1 MLGVRRQ
8 CALLHTWIT
17 IFNIY
22 RIDLS
27 GIQPSES
34 LVVSFGGVGIGVGI
48 VVLGI
53 RIGVGIVV
61 IGIKL
66 ELESDDDS
74 TLLCPPNINSGSKPQ
89 AA

>member
-1 MLGVRRQ
+1 MIPT
-8 CALLHTWIT
+8 AI
-17 IFNIY
+17 
-22 RIDLS
+22 
-27 GIQPSES
+27 PESES
-34 LVVSFGGVGIGVGI
+34 FVVSFGGVGIGVGI

-74 TLLCPPNINSGSKPQ
+74 TLLCPPTINSGSKPQ
-89 AA
+89 EA